1 MKVESES
8 ESFEMKVI
16 SECKRLQDVGERLSA
31 VHKAAGE
38 SELDLCTALDT
49 CVHAE
54 KIREL
59 VVNEKSSLR
68 LTKENISKSIR
79 T

>member
-1 MKVESES
+1 MHKVKVKVFKMKSES
-8 ESFEMKVI
+8 KS
-16 SECKRLQDVGERLSA
+16 LSG

>member
-1 MKVESES
+1 MKSES
-8 ESFEMKVI
+8 KS
-16 SECKRLQDVGERLSA
+16 LSA

-68 LTKENISKSIR
+68 LTKQ
-79 T
+79 